1 MLSRYIG
8 RLKAEFCGYNLKRFM
23 GDLMAG
29 LTVCA
34 VALPLA
40 LAFGVSCG
48 ATAAAGLITAIIA
61 GIVISALSGA
71 SYQISGPTGAMSAV
85 LITIVA
91 KDGGQLNGV
100 FLVSLIAGI
109 FLLMMG
115 IFKLGRLVSIIPHS
129 VMVGFTSGIAII
141 IAMGQI
147 DNFFGT
153 KSSGSSIIEKLGS
166 YGKNGFAPN
175 MPTFFVG
182 LFVIAVMVLWP
193 KKWNERVPSS
203 LVAIILA
210 AVVSAILSLDVKQV
224 GEIPRTLLLD
234 NRLNLFNIDFKSI
247 PTYFSSAV
255 TVAALGMIESLLCGA
270 SASNMKN
277 ESFDAD
283 IELVGQGIGNIL
295 IPFFGGVPATAA
307 IARTSVAIKSGG
319 QTRLTGVFHAL
330 FLLASMF
337 LLGGV
342 MSKLPMAALSGVLM
356 VTAFRMNAWSE
367 IKSMFKMGFKSEITQ
382 FLVTMIATVIFDL
395 TAAIIIGIVFS
406 LVAFLSKAIDIDVN
420 FSRVESDRMP
430 EIDVTNCKHTVV
442 AYITGVVF
450 FANFE
455 KLESAL
461 KEMPKSRCVI
471 FSMRGVSVMDST
483 AAKSFLNMLETY
495 RNEGKEILLC
505 GVNPNVKSILERAGA
520 YDILSEEA
528 FHWSVDKAL
537 LKRAEVFAMQ
547 TA

>member
-1 MLSRYIG
+1 MLSRYVK
-8 RLKAEFCGYNLKRFM
+8 RMQTEFHGYNLNRLI

-100 FLVSLIAGI
+100 FLVSLMAGI
-109 FLLMMG
+109 VLLVLG
-115 IFKLGRLVSIIPHS
+115 VFKLGRLVSVIPHP
-129 VMVGFTSGIAII
+129 VIVGFTSGIAII

-153 KSSGSSIIEKLGS
+153 TSSGTSIIEKLAS
-166 YGKNGFAPN
+166 YGKNGFVPY
-175 MPTFFVG
+175 MPSMLIG
-182 LFVIAVMVLWP
+182 LFVVAVMILWP
-193 KKWNERVPSS
+193 KKWNAKVPSS

-210 AVVSAILSLDVKQV
+210 AIVSAVFSLDVAQV
-224 GEIPRTLLLD
+224 GEIPKTLLPP
-234 NRLNLFNIDFKSI
+234 NRLDLSSLDFKAI
-247 PTYFSSAV
+247 PSYFSAAI

-319 QTRLTGVFHAL
+319 QTRLTGVFHAM

-342 MSKLPMAALSGVLM
+342 MSQLPMAALAGVLM
-356 VTAFRMNAWSE
+356 VTAFRMNEWSE
-367 IKSMFKMGFKSEITQ
+367 IKSMFKMGFKSEILQ
-382 FLVTMIATVIFDL
+382 YSVTMLATVVFDL
-395 TAAIIIGIVFS
+395 TVAIIIGIVFS
-406 LVAFLSKAIDIDVN
+406 LLAFLSKAIDIDVN

-430 EIDVTNCKHTVV
+430 EVDVANCKHTVV
-442 AYITGVVF
+442 VYITGAVF

-455 KLESAL
+455 KLQSEL
-461 KEMPKSRCVI
+461 KEMPKSRCII
-471 FSMRGVSVMDST
+471 FSMRGVSVIDAT
-483 AAKSFLNMLETY
+483 AAKSFLGILESY

-505 GVNPNVKSILERAGA
+505 GVNPNVKTILDRAGV
-520 YDILSEEA
+520 DEILGEN
-528 FHWSVDKAL
+528 
-537 LKRAEVFAMQ
+537 
-547 TA
+547 